1 MNRSIENWRSCGFT
15 LIELLIVVALVAI
28 LATIALP
35 SYQSYVHKSQ
45 ARAAA
50 VDLVA
55 LSLNAEN
62 SFAKTLSYPD
72 SFDDDD
78 WKSGWSASQ
87 GAYFDYDGEFDDD
100 SYSLTATGK
109 NDRDCE
115 LTLEV
120 ESGSI
125 TRSATG
131 SACGFST
138 W

>member
-1 MNRSIENWRSCGFT
+1 MNRSNEERRNCGFT
-15 LIELLIVVALVAI
+15 LIELLIVVAIVAI
-28 LATIALP
+28 LAAIALP
-35 SYQSYVHKSQ
+35 SYQSYVQKSQ

-50 VDLVA
+50 ADLVA

-62 SFAKTLSYPD
+62 SFAKTLNYPD

-87 GAYFDYDGEFDDD
+87 GAYFDYDGEFDDE

-120 ESGSI
+120 DSGSV

>member
-1 MNRSIENWRSCGFT
+1 MNRSHKKRQNCGFT
-15 LIELLIVVALVAI
+15 LIELLITVAVIAV
-28 LATIALP
+28 LAAIALP
-35 SYQSYVHKSQ
+35 SYQSYVQKSQ
-45 ARAAA
+45 ARGAAA
-50 VDLVA
+50 DLVA
-55 LSLNAEN
+55 LSLNVEN

-72 SFDDDD
+72 SFDDDE
-78 WKSGWSASQ
+78 WKGGWSASQ
-87 GAYFDYDGEFDDD
+87 GAYFDYDGEFDDE

-115 LTLEV
+115 LTLAV